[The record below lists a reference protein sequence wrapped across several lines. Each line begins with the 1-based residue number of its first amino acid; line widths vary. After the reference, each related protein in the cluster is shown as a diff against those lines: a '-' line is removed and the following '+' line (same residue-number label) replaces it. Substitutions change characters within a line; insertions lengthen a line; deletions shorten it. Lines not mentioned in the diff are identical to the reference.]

1 MTTTSISRIIVT
13 ELDLKNLNYA
23 TFIQVPKYY
32 PLSIVL
38 EYSSTGIALYNCILH
53 FTLQLHSTLLFVY
66 LSKHELHLLRY
77 HEFLYRK
84 TILKSSLHY

>member
-1 MTTTSISRIIVT
+1 MYSSYKI
-13 ELDLKNLNYA
+13 
-23 TFIQVPKYY
+23 
-32 PLSIVL
+32 LSAIDNTRVL